1 MVEFQTVI
9 GLEVHTQVLTATK
22 MFCSCPATASNI
34 PNTHVCPVCLGMP
47 GTLPTVNRLAV
58 EKTVMTGLALGC
70 EIPRFNRFDRK
81 NYMYPDL
88 MKGYQVSQY
97 ELPMAVGGYLD
108 IEEEDGTSRIGIT
121 RVHLEED
128 TARLV
133 HRTGPEGTYSLVDVN
148 RGGVPLMEIVS
159 EPDITSA
166 RQARNFLIALRR
178 ILRYIEASTG
188 NMEEGALRCDA
199 NVSQRLVDGSYIGPK
214 VEIKNLNSFRSVER
228 ALEFEIERQRAA
240 ILAGETLV
248 QETRGWVEAQGI
260 TVSQRTKEFA
270 DDYRYFPEPDLPPV
284 ELDAAWVE
292 SIREA
297 MAELPVARRDRFTE
311 VYGLPL
317 NDAIALT
324 DEVSVADYYEQT
336 VAITG
341 GSFRELATWITG
353 ELFAIARTK
362 GGFENVNVSPEYL
375 HDVVLMVLSGEIN
388 TLTGKSLLVKVSES
402 SASPREIV
410 EAEGLG
416 QVSDSSVIDDVV
428 ANVVLENPK
437 AVEDFQS
444 GKHAVVGFL
453 IGQAMR
459 QLRGRG
465 NPDIVRQAIV
475 RALEEQKN

>member
-1 MVEFQTVI
+1 MVEFQTII

-22 MFCSCPATASNI
+22 MFCSCPATASNV
-34 PNTHVCPVCLGMP
+34 PNSHVCPVCLGMP
-47 GTLPTVNRLAV
+47 GVLPTVNRVAV
-58 EKTVMTGLALGC
+58 EKTVMTGLSLNC
-70 EIPRFNRFDRK
+70 EIPRYNRFDRK

-88 MKGYQVSQY
+88 MKGYQVTQY

-108 IEEEDGTSRIGIT
+108 VEEDEGVSRVGIT

-133 HRTGPEGTYSLVDVN
+133 HRTGAEGTYSLVDNN
-148 RGGVPLMEIVS
+148 RGGVPLMEIVTD
-159 EPDITSA
+159 PDITSA

-178 ILRYIEASTG
+178 ILRYIGASTG

-199 NVSQRLVDGSYIGPK
+199 NVSQRLADGSFIGPK

-240 ILAGETLV
+240 IIAGEPLV

-284 ELDAAWVE
+284 ELDSAWVE
-292 SIREA
+292 SIRES

-324 DEVSVADYYEQT
+324 DEVSVADYYERS
-336 VAITG
+336 VEISG
-341 GSFRELATWITG
+341 GSFREFATWITG

-362 GGFENVNVSPEYL
+362 GGFDKVNVSPEYL
-375 HDVVLMVLSGEIN
+375 NEIVAMVLSGEIN
-388 TLTGKSLLVKVSES
+388 TLTGKSLLVKVSETS
-402 SASPREIV
+402 TSPREIV
-410 EAEGLG
+410 AAEGLG
-416 QVSDSSVIDDVV
+416 QVSDTSVIDDVV
-428 ANVVLENPK
+428 AKVIVENPK
-437 AVEDFQS
+437 AVDDYRS

-459 QLRGRG
+459 HLRGRG
-465 NPDIVRQAIV
+465 NPDVVREAIV
-475 RALEEQKN
+475 RGLEEN